1 MITEASCR
9 RAGWSRAARIAFALV
24 ILGAV
29 LPRAHASEE
38 LPAAMVDRFARL
50 ALDCIGREY
59 PNKITHELRDDR
71 DVAPPRTLYPS
82 FHGCFD
88 WHSSVHAHWL
98 LVRLLRH
105 APDAAFAAE
114 ARVALGRS
122 LTPKN
127 IAGELA
133 TLQRGSATF
142 ERPYGLAW
150 LLQLGADLR
159 GWEDAQAREWLTALS
174 PLEDE
179 AARRL
184 LAWLPRLTAP
194 IRSGEHAQ
202 TAFAFGL
209 ALDAARASGH
219 RALEDALVARSRD
232 FHLDDRDCPLHYE
245 PSGQDFLSPCIA
257 EADLMRRVLA
267 PREFARWLRR
277 FLPAIPRTSDAGW
290 LAPGVVLDA
299 SDGKLAHLD
308 GLNLSRAWMLEAI
321 ADGLPPADRRRR
333 ALRASAERHATAG
346 LAAVKG
352 DEYAGAH
359 WLGSFATYLLT
370 RATP

>member
-1 MITEASCR
+1 MITEAFHR
-9 RAGWSRAARIAFALV
+9 RACWTRVARVALV
-24 ILGAV
+24 LVFLAAPM
-29 LPRAHASEE
+29 PRADAQAD
-38 LPAAMVDRFARL
+38 LPAAMADRFARL
-50 ALDCIGREY
+50 ALDCIDREY

-71 DVAPPRTLYPS
+71 DVAPPRQLYPA

-105 APDAAFAAE
+105 APDGAFAAE
-114 ARVALGRS
+114 ARAALARS
-122 LTPKN
+122 LTATR
-127 IAGELA
+127 IAGEIA
-133 TLQRGSATF
+133 TLRRGSATF

-159 GWEDAQAREWLTALS
+159 GWDDAQAREWLAALS
-174 PLEDE
+174 PLEEE

-184 LAWLPRLTAP
+184 LDWLPRLTAP
-194 IRSGEHAQ
+194 IRSGEHSQ

-232 FHLDDRDCPLHYE
+232 FHLDDRDCPLRYE
-245 PSGQDFLSPCIA
+245 PSGQDFLSPCLA
-257 EADLMRRVLA
+257 EADLMRRVLP
-267 PREFARWLRR
+267 PREFAGWLRG
-277 FLPAIPRTSDAGW
+277 FLPRIPRVEDADW

-299 SDGKLAHLD
+299 ADGKLAHLD

-321 ADGLPPADRRRR
+321 ADGLPSTDRRGR
-333 ALRASAERHATAG
+333 ALRASAARHAKTG
-346 LAAVKG
+346 LAAVKA

-370 RATP
+370 RAVP